1 MYKEFSEF
9 SQAQSL
15 DITTSSEVIID
26 QADRVAVRVT
36 GTNADKVRVSLRG
49 VVLRI
54 DDSAAAASGVTV
66 INTGGGS
73 YSSFNFGDGNVVMS
87 GGSASM
93 NINGVNIR
101 VVNGVTYVNGKRIDT
116 DETPQ
121 EKIEPLKIE
130 VLCPP
135 GLELDL
141 TCRGSAHVASS
152 PHFARARVNLSGS
165 SSASI
170 RSKSLSSNCSGCA
183 QLVSAHEGG
192 GLMVITSGSSSVV
205 SRGSFQF
212 VAATASGS
220 SRIAVDG
227 EVEGDFDA
235 SASGSASIGQRGKI
249 RGSKSRN
256 TSGCGQV
263 TWF

>member
-1 MYKEFSEF
+1 MCKEFS
-9 SQAQSL
+9 QVRGL
-15 DITTSSEVIID
+15 DVTTSSEVIID
-26 QADRVAVRVT
+26 RADRVAVRVS
-36 GTNADKVRVSLRG
+36 GTNADKVRVSLSG
-49 VVLRI
+49 GVLRI
-54 DDSAAAASGVTV
+54 DDGAAAASGVTV

-73 YSSFNFGDGNVVMS
+73 YSSFTFGDGNVVMS

-101 VVNGVTYVNGKRIDT
+101 VVNGVTYVNGKPIDT
-116 DETPQ
+116 GGTPQ

-130 VLCPP
+130 ILCPP
-135 GLELDL
+135 SLELDL
-141 TCRGSAHVASS
+141 TCRGSGSTVSS
-152 PHFARARVNLSGS
+152 PQFSRARVNLSGS
-165 SSASI
+165 ASASI
-170 RSKSLSSNCSGCA
+170 WAKSLSANCSGCA
-183 QLVSAHEGG
+183 QLVSVHEGG
-192 GLMVITSGSSSVV
+192 GLMVITSGSSSVA
-205 SRGSFQF
+205 SRGNFQF

-235 SASGSASIGQRGKI
+235 SASGSALIGQRGKI

-263 TWF
+263 VWS